1 MSYVSSEERDNI
13 LEDIIK
19 ESKRELDDSINR
31 EKVRL
36 ENHINKEKTKFTQQ
50 LSNRFNQEI
59 RQLKKCLKNGTY
71 SDACTHYIMAN
82 WLNKELKD
90 RGF

>member
-1 MSYVSSEERDNI
+1 MLKKGIRC
-13 LEDIIK
+13 
-19 ESKRELDDSINR
+19 SKTLSKALRELDDSITR

-36 ENHINKEKTKFTQQ
+36 ENHINQEKTKFTQK
-50 LSNRFNQEI
+50 LFDRFNREV
-59 RQLKKCLKNGTY
+59 RQLKKCLKNGNY
-71 SDACTHYIMAN
+71 SDACTHYVTAN